1 MKVADGFWL
10 SKKGYEVNYA
20 SQAYKVETTE
30 NAIKVLATPY
40 TVMNRGMTLGGPN
53 LEITYSSTCENTIKV
68 HIDHY
73 RGGLDN
79 IPRFELNE
87 DPNFKPVIN
96 RSEDSVELISGD
108 TKVVIRIADDWDVQF
123 YYKDR
128 HLTGGAWR
136 STSIIHE
143 NQFHANA
150 RMELQE
156 DDQDFNYPQDPNRT
170 YIREQ
175 LKTDIGECI
184 YGFGEKFTP
193 FVKNGQVVEIW
204 NSDGSTCS
212 DQSYKNIPFY
222 ISSKSYGVFVNSSDK
237 VSFEVNSDTV
247 SKVTFT
253 QPGEELEYFIIGGEN
268 LEDVLKH
275 YTDLTGKPSLPPA
288 YTFGLWLSTSFT
300 TSYDEETVTS
310 FIDGMKDRKIP
321 LQVFHFDCFWMKEYE
336 WCNFEWD
343 KDMFPD
349 PEGLLKRLHDRG
361 LEICVWINSYV
372 GQQSK
377 LFDIGK
383 EKGYFIKNLDGSV
396 YQSDMWQ
403 PGMAIVDFTN
413 PEACEWFKGLLKK
426 LFDMGVNNIKTDF
439 GERIPTKVKY
449 FNGKDPIKMHNY
461 YTYLYNK
468 CVFEA
473 LEEYYGKDKACLFA
487 RSATVGGQKFP
498 VHWGGDCYAEYSAMS
513 ETLRGGLSLC
523 SSGFGFFSH
532 DMGGFEATAP
542 ADVYKRWCAFGLLST
557 HSRLHGSTSYR
568 VPWVYDEDGDTEACD
583 VLRHYTVLKGRL
595 MPYLWAQAN
604 KTHTEGVPMMRSMII
619 AFSDDT
625 ACKYLDQ
632 QYMLGDNLCIVPVM
646 NEEGIAEFYVPDNG
660 TWTDIQSGETYEGGK
675 YYTRKCD
682 YFQTPILARPNSIVT
697 YGNFDAEDKMTVV
710 YDYLQDAEA
719 VVYGL
724 EDGKTAQATIFD
736 SESNKITD
744 ITATRNGNVITVSY
758 AATDKSFKV
767 TAEGKTVEAKAGSTS
782 VEITL

>member
-68 HIDHY
+68 RIDHY

-204 NSDGSTCS
+204 NSDGGTCS

-300 TSYDEETVTS
+300 TSYDEKTVTS

-675 YYTRKCD
+675 YFTRKCD

-724 EDGKTAQATIFD
+724 EDGKTAQAAIFD